1 MCFNTCSYIRRVVG
15 EDVESEVGGTQCIDR
30 SCGMNIA
37 VGSFLSVTADPE
49 DVSKPSNK
57 PLLVCFPQHE
67 QVKS

>member
-1 MCFNTCSYIRRVVG
+1 MCFNTCSYSRRAVG
-15 EDVESEVGGTQCIDR
+15 EDVESEVGGAQCIAR

-37 VGSFLSVTADPE
+37 AGSFLSVTADPE
-49 DVSKPSNK
+49 DVNIPCNK